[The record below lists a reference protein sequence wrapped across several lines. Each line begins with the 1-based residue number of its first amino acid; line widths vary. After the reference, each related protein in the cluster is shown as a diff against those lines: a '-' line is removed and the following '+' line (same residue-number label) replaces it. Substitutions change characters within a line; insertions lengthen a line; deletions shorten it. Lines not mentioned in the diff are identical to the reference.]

1 MEIRG
6 QCPADQH
13 RGTWLCVI
21 LAVKDR
27 LEVVAR
33 CIKDFMVV
41 ISLRFKFIVVRTEI
55 YTDSYMDISR

>member
-1 MEIRG
+1 M
-6 QCPADQH
+6 
-13 RGTWLCVI
+13 I